1 MKTIV
6 LIFALTSLS
15 IIMAN
20 AVDKIKSEEEAKPDI
35 SNPTTI
41 QSENTNPHH
50 LKIEPYTLPD
60 DIFKL
65 LANRSDLTE
74 LDVYFTFFTDELAGY
89 LPKLCPGI
97 VDINLDHSEV
107 TDKGVGLLAHGLK
120 GLLRVNLDF
129 NAVTDASLEFLG
141 EKCQGLTSLSIKGNF
156 QITDEGVKLLIR
168 RCPALTNLDVSFTS
182 CTAALLEFM
191 REKRPNLIIERQTR
205 PARLVPARKKSSNVK
220 KQTSKA
226 KK

>member
-60 DIFKL
+60 DIFK
-65 LANRSDLTE
+65 
-74 LDVYFTFFTDELAGY
+74 
-89 LPKLCPGI
+89 
-97 VDINLDHSEV
+97 
-107 TDKGVGLLAHGLK
+107 
-120 GLLRVNLDF
+120 
-129 NAVTDASLEFLG
+129 
-141 EKCQGLTSLSIKGNF
+141 
-156 QITDEGVKLLIR
+156 
-168 RCPALTNLDVSFTS
+168 
-182 CTAALLEFM
+182 
-191 REKRPNLIIERQTR
+191 
-205 PARLVPARKKSSNVK
+205 
-220 KQTSKA
+220 
-226 KK
+226 